1 MATDYY
7 GLGED
12 YATPADL
19 VNSDYSGYTYS
30 GTPDY
35 SLNTTVTPTQ
45 SNYTYATPDELAAN
59 VQYGQSPN
67 AINSGIGYATPA
79 ELAANIQYGQSPNT
93 TMSGQ
98 GATGSYAPSSSDYAP
113 SSSGLSNIIANLK
126 AAGSSALQNAASK
139 TATVGG
145 LGQLATSL
153 AAIYGALNPSFRTP
167 QSTGGYDKAVPHLT
181 AMRTQLAQAPYKAYS
196 GSSQPVMGR
205 NFFTPTVYAA
215 EGGLMGM
222 AAGGHAQAP
231 HYLAGPTDGMADKLN
246 TSIDGT
252 QPAKLSHG
260 EFVIPA
266 DVVSHLGNGN
276 STAGADV
283 LYKMMERVRKART
296 GNPKQGKE
304 IDPQKFTP
312 GGITGYAEGGV
323 IGFNGTDPVFGS
335 AVPQVTSSTPQGAS
349 NSSTLSS
356 WAGPYVTDM
365 LGKGQA
371 LTNAPTPVYQGPL
384 TAGTSPL
391 QQQAF
396 NTASNLPTTYNATQF
411 NSGLGPVGSV
421 QSYMNPYM
429 QGAVDV
435 QNTEARRQAGI
446 SRVADAARLTQAGA
460 YGGGRQAIMESEGN
474 RNLAQL
480 QNNNQLTGLNT
491 AYDKAVQQQQAAAQ
505 MNMTGQQN
513 TEASKQFG
521 AGYGLSSLGAQ
532 ETAGAQQRGIE
543 QQGIDALH
551 AQFEE
556 QKADPYKEVQF
567 QQSLL
572 SGLPISTST
581 TTPNTSGASNFQDLL
596 TNLGSIF
603 GSTPAKVPA

>member
-35 SLNTTVTPTQ
+35 SLNTTVSSPD
-45 SNYTYATPDELAAN
+45 NYTYATPAELAAN

-67 AINSGIGYATPA
+67 ATNSGIGYATPA
-79 ELAANIQYGQSPNT
+79 ELAANVQYGQSPNAVQ
-93 TMSGQ
+93 SGL
-98 GATGSYAPSSSDYAP
+98 GAAG
-113 SSSGLSNIIANLK
+113 SSGLSNIIANLK
-126 AAGSSALQNAASK
+126 AAGSSALQTAASK
-139 TATVGG
+139 TSTVGG

-153 AAIYGALNPSFRTP
+153 AAIYGALNPSFKTP

-181 AMRTQLAQAPYKAYS
+181 AMRTQLAQAPYQAYS

-205 NFFTPTVYAA
+205 NFFTPTAYAA

-304 IDPQKFTP
+304 IDPHKFTP
-312 GGITGYAEGGV
+312 GGITGYAEGGP
-323 IGFNGTDPVFGS
+323 IAFDGTTGS
-335 AVPQVTSSTPQGAS
+335 AVVNPVTSLTPQGAS

-371 LTNAPTPVYQGPL
+371 LANAPAPVYQGPL

-396 NTASNLPTTYNATQF
+396 GTAANLPTTYGATQF
-411 NSGLGPVGSV
+411 QSALGPVGSV

-429 QGAVDV
+429 QGAVNV
-435 QNTEARRQAGI
+435 QNDEARRQADI
-446 SRVADAARLTQAGA
+446 SRVAGNARLTQAGG

-474 RNLAQL
+474 RNLATL
-480 QNNNQLTGLNT
+480 QNQNQAVGMNT
-491 AYDKAVQQQQAAAQ
+491 AYNNAVNQQQAAAQ

-556 QKADPYKEVQF
+556 QKADPYKQVQF

-581 TTPNTSGASNFQDLL
+581 TTPNTSSAGNFQDLL

-603 GSTPAKVPA
+603 GSTPDKVPA